1 MNSSSRGQH
10 GVSRKDFTL
19 GAKCGRRFKP
29 CSSPVTGLFSDT
41 HVPFEVDRVNSPAGS
56 PSLTQ
61 MATKAVKFLQKN
73 DNGFFLLVRRCSRQ
87 WGSN

>member
-1 MNSSSRGQH
+1 MHQGIRTALRHTATRTQGKYKRLHLVRDRSALR
-10 GVSRKDFTL
+10 
-19 GAKCGRRFKP
+19 
-29 CSSPVTGLFSDT
+29 

-87 WGSN
+87 WDSN